1 MIVLLQSLVLTND
14 DDRFDYVAKSAP
26 DMPEPNR
33 VRRHFELDYT
43 GMPTIVASKS
53 RVRLVA
59 GSLEWEPQPWPNG
72 ETAESFQAKLSKRDL
87 Q

>member
-14 DDRFDYVAKSAP
+14 DDRFDFVVKSAP
-26 DMPEPNR
+26 YMPEANR

-43 GMPTIVASKS
+43 GLPMIIASMS
-53 RVRLVA
+53 RVRMVA